1 MVQIC
6 TSECSFENRR
16 WFACLGG
23 SFPRK
28 CDIEDVI
35 DFGDSHSHDIS
46 GGINNCQVVVSCRRI
61 DLPAPAVQCA
71 RRQHE

>member
-1 MVQIC
+1 MKID
-6 TSECSFENRR
+6 
-16 WFACLGG
+16 GG
-23 SFPRK
+23 SHASVVLIPRK

-35 DFGDSHSHDIS
+35 YFHIDFGDSHLHDS
-46 GGINNCQVVVSCRRI
+46 SVGINNCQVVVSCRRI